1 MISTNKLKVIN
12 VLDTVLGTGTSLK
25 DNEQA
30 HHCPFCH
37 HHKKKLQVNVI
48 TQYWHCWVCNAKG
61 RSLNRLLRKLNATE
75 SELHTIYKIYG
86 EDQYTQY
93 TAEEESTIELQL
105 PTEFKKLYPHPTY
118 INPIHNQVLSYLKK
132 RNIDE
137 LLIQKY
143 NIGFCES
150 GIYGGRIIIPSYDSL
165 GKLNYFEAR
174 TIYPDEWLKYKK
186 PPINRNVIMFES
198 QINWK
203 EPITLVEGVFDS
215 FSIRRNVIP
224 ILGKFI
230 PKKLMDKIFLEG
242 VREINIMLDSDAV
255 RESTELSKYFIN
267 NGIRVKNII
276 PKNKDF
282 GESTFN
288 ETIIKL
294 KQSTYTQWDNI
305 VIDKLNSI

>member
-93 TAEEESTIELQL
+93 TVEEESTIELQL

-150 GIYGGRIIIPSYDSL
+150 GIYGGRIIIPSYDSF

>member
-1 MISTNKLKVIN
+1 MLSTNKLKVIN

-86 EDQYTQY
+86 EDQPTKYIV
-93 TAEEESTIELQL
+93 EEESTIELQL
-105 PTEFKKLYPHPTY
+105 PIEFKKLYPAPTY
-118 INPIHNQVLSYLKK
+118 KSPIYIQVLSYLKK
-132 RNIDE
+132 RNIDKF
-137 LLIQKY
+137 LIQKY

-150 GIYGGRIIIPSYDSL
+150 GIYGGRIIIPSYDST

-230 PKKLMDKIFLEG
+230 PNKLMDKIFLEG
-242 VREINIMLDSDAV
+242 VKEINIMLDSDAV

-276 PKNKDF
+276 PKDKDF
-282 GESTFN
+282 GDSTFN

-294 KQSTYTQWDNI
+294 KQSPYTQWDSI